1 GDWKKYSNN
10 FGYVSTDDY
19 HQTLQAFSHFTYQY
33 SSTDFFYIKLIR
45 LGGQLIVVDLQGL
58 LDSKSNTFYLTDP
71 AIHTVKNYLEKYG
84 NSNLGTDGIN
94 AFFRTHVCNNV
105 CKKLKLK

>member
-1 GDWKKYSNN
+1 KFIKTWVCERIIEGKYRKYSCVEKMFHGDWKKYSNN

-84 NSNLGTDGIN
+84 
-94 AFFRTHVCNNV
+94 
-105 CKKLKLK
+105 